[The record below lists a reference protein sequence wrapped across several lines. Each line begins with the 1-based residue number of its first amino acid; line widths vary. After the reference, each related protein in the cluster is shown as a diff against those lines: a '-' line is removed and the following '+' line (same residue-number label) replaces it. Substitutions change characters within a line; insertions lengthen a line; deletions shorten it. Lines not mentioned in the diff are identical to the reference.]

1 MKKVQFAMVFLFISC
16 FGYSQIKVNSSE
28 KNYLNK
34 SIWSQIFNDFEGKLT
49 IPVITPWVIGIG
61 TFNYIKTDV
70 FMTNMLKEDDI
81 FSRKD
86 LKFREVTNSI
96 NTSFVN
102 FIPKDSIMRMRA
114 IYKDRVLYN
123 YEISQTDTTLNVDF
137 SVPSKN
143 NGETIVFDKTGRLL
157 TFNSFDIYE
166 STSIKNLYLSD
177 SISIRS
183 TSHSESKN
191 DLIEKQRLENGC
203 TVRKTT
209 YKKDKLSLKES
220 FVSDIIYKYDKESR
234 LICMQNLNKKGRATD
249 SVIYDYDDQG
259 KISRILQQRD
269 NVTSKSIVYDYQN
282 TDIVIKKFNPLDYL
296 YTITYN
302 YDAGKLKHITIDESV
317 YFTNAEFDF
326 EYNTQGLLMTASE
339 LSFVTTTNNT
349 APKKQIIFS
358 YNENNNIKK
367 VSVINSSGVITKEIN
382 FEYDYL

>member
-143 NGETIVFDKTGRLL
+143 NGEIIVFDKTGRLL

>member
-1 MKKVQFAMVFLFISC
+1 MVFLFISC

-143 NGETIVFDKTGRLL
+143 NGEIIVFDKTGRLL